1 MGKKMIILGK
11 VTQTQKDTQ
20 FMHVF
25 SHGCSFELSDIF
37 VSFGIPI
44 CQKVT
49 KGSKGRG
56 AFKGEEIEYSV
67 IPG

>member
-1 MGKKMIILGK
+1 MGKKTIILGK
-11 VTQTQKDTQ
+11 VTQTQKDRQ
-20 FMHVF
+20 LMHVF
-25 SHGCSFELSDIF
+25 SHGCSFESSDIF

-49 KGSKGRG
+49 KGSQGRG
-56 AFKGEEIEYSV
+56 AFKGEETEYSV